1 MCLKTMVSWQKNMDD
16 YLLSCLSSLISF
28 LTVST
33 SLNLNRLLLHLGLR
47 EASSIDELKD
57 KRRDELKDEPKD
69 ERLDDKRQDLWRD
82 AWADVGNC
90 EMPEIEDETMEVLD
104 DGTVEGATE
113 ATIAAGN
120 ASMVIA
126 TVERASGAPVA
137 AESKSTA
144 IATAEEATEAS
155 IAADDASRPAVRAQ
169 DARPRGSLRSGGRL
183 EALALMPVEDR
194 ILAQKGRMWSIQA
207 AAVANGTGVSNG
219 ERGANEYTLR

>member
-69 ERLDDKRQDLWRD
+69 ERLDEPKDQRQDLWRD
-82 AWADVGNC
+82 AWAEVGNC
-90 EMPEIEDETMEVLD
+90 EMPKIEDEMMEVLD

-113 ATIAAGN
+113 AMIAAGN

-137 AESKSTA
+137 SEGKSTA

-155 IAADDASRPAVRAQ
+155 IAADDLLGRQFA
-169 DARPRGSLRSGGRL
+169 LRMLGLEGPFVPGGAWRL
-183 EALALMPVEDR
+183 WL
-194 ILAQKGRMWSIQA
+194 
-207 AAVANGTGVSNG
+207 
-219 ERGANEYTLR
+219 